1 MRANPQRFS
10 FNKIFS
16 AYFNAAERR
25 LIVRSVIIGALVW
38 AVVFALRAVINWS
51 FYGIVQWVE
60 AGPSLWLMLVPLAAG
75 ALGMAFFSH
84 YHTSTVQSLQGGDLL
99 LLLGEDHLLDQFAAD
114 AMEIT

>member
-25 LIVRSVIIGALVW
+25 LIVRSVII
-38 AVVFALRAVINWS
+38 
-51 FYGIVQWVE
+51 
-60 AGPSLWLMLVPLAAG
+60 G